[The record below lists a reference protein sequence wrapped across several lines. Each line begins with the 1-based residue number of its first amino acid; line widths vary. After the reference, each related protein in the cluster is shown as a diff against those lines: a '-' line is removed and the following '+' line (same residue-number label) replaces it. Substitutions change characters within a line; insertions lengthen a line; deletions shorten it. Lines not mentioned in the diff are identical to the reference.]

1 MFSKKGLLSALGV
14 LVLVVSLGFAWIVT
28 NDGYKVS
35 ITNNTDSVIKDLVL
49 AYVTNDSPIETISEI
64 SPNETWSYRVDTGVI
79 QSEDVILLHYTT
91 DTGAAQTVT
100 VVGYLTRGENGNVKL
115 SIKGINGDGTLD
127 VTVQEK

>member
-1 MFSKKGLLSALGV
+1 MFSKKGLLSVLGI

-100 VVGYLTRGENGNVKL
+100 VVEYLTRGENGNVKL